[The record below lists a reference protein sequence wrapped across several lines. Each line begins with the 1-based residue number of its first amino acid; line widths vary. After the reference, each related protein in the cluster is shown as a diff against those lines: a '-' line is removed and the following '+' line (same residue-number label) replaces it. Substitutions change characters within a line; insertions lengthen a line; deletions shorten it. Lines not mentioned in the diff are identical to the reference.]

1 MRKERE
7 IDYQRDNIWEG
18 KNFFQ
23 VFPGPTVDLKG
34 QRGVSPAPAPDRELT
49 QTVVKQIKSKI
60 YGGW

>member
-7 IDYQRDNIWEG
+7 MDYQRDKNLGG
-18 KNFFQ
+18 KKFQ
-23 VFPGPTVDLKG
+23 VFPGPTVDLEG
-34 QRGVSPAPAPDRELT
+34 QQGVSPAPAPDCELT